1 MIKTQ
6 ISLWKTIESNRRLRV
21 KVRFLSF
28 YSEIAPKWIK
38 NEEAMSDEH
47 PHGHGNVSS
56 LAEFIAGVP
65 QGSILGPLLLL
76 IYFNDLAAVFLLML
90 NCLWMIHPSSLLH
103 MTYVSANELKHDF
116 AKIDN

>member
-47 PHGHGNVSS
+47 SHGHGNVSS

-90 NCLWMIHPSSLLH
+90 NCLWMRHPSSLLH